1 MGDVIAS
8 VAGSG
13 CVHTRASGERLREMP
28 RFARQPARRTGR
40 SIMRSMRC
48 SPVRP
53 GVMERFF
60 WRGVRGATM
69 STLVVYVRLYS
80 LSYQRPKAP
89 EPHIAHTRAGQAT
102 DRGTDR
108 SQRTQRT
115 RARPTATRDRERD
128 SDQRI
133 GNWGGKRKETRMNGH
148 ADLPAIMTPIVCK
161 LGLRTAFYDSA
172 RHNSDRLVKTWKT
185 RDPTR
190 DA

>member
-1 MGDVIAS
+1 
-8 VAGSG
+8 
-13 CVHTRASGERLREMP
+13 
-28 RFARQPARRTGR
+28 
-40 SIMRSMRC
+40 
-48 SPVRP
+48 
-53 GVMERFF
+53 
-60 WRGVRGATM
+60 M

-89 EPHIAHTRAGQAT
+89 DPHIHEPVTRPT
-102 DRGTDR
+102 EEDR